1 MDAAG
6 LWRRYRQYFCRVDSL
21 ELSLD
26 IRRMRFDDSFLAWM
40 EPAVQTAFKDE
51 IDALDGHAQR

>member
-1 MDAAG
+1 
-6 LWRRYRQYFCRVDSL
+6 VDSL